1 MKMKYQLEYDKV
13 LLAKDRII
21 LEEIGEIISSVSIW
35 IRFGKV
41 FDGDISCPE
50 HMILVDGEEKYLS
63 ELLRVAYDPKTK
75 EFSFY
80 PHDAIGDNYEVVD
93 YTKDVGEV
101 FVEPQPISKKEFFS
115 IIEKYGHLFEMDNS
129 LQNCAYSSYKIESK
143 L

>member
-21 LEEIGEIISSVSIW
+21 LEETGEIISSVSIW

-93 YTKDVGEV
+93 YTKDVGEDLYHIE
-101 FVEPQPISKKEFFS
+101 FRIKEN
-115 IIEKYGHLFEMDNS
+115 EL
-129 LQNCAYSSYKIESK
+129 
-143 L
+143 